1 MPELLIR
8 MSRNTGGMNLVGRS
22 LPVYDTKPSSASVVP
37 QIAEARKGL
46 PIANKP
52 LDRRVLIV
60 NVAGQNKVNPACC
73 YMTRA
78 EIPVLARHDTGNIEM
93 VVAQLLR
100 VYDTKPS
107 EQSYVTPSDD
117 NPPESEESQ
126 KVSDISMDLFVSF
139 DSYFKFQARS
149 EDGFRAVLGDDD
161 TVIPSSSNGYE
172 VEAPRVGQRVK
183 RTVITNTGFKLTMN
197 LNPTI
202 IKNYALAPGS

>member
-1 MPELLIR
+1 MPELIVR
-8 MSRNTGGMNLVGRS
+8 ISRNTGGMKVDQRS
-22 LPVYDTKPSSASVVP
+22 LPVYDTKRSASDVVP
-37 QIAEARKGL
+37 INGMFSYEL
-46 PIANKP
+46 PI
-52 LDRRVLIV
+52 RVLPQDQRCLAV
-60 NVAGQNKVNPACC
+60 FVQGHDKVNPACC

-78 EIPVLARHDTGNIEM
+78 QLPVLALHDTGSM
-93 VVAQLLR
+93 QLVIPFLP
-100 VYDTKPS
+100 VYDTAPS
-107 EQSYVTPSDD
+107 KNNFVPPADD

-202 IKNYALAPGS
+202 VKNYALASGS

>member
-1 MPELLIR
+1 MPELIVR
-8 MSRNTGGMNLVGRS
+8 QSRDTGGMQISQRS
-22 LPVYDTKPSSASVVP
+22 LPVYDTTKSLSLVVP
-37 QIAEARKGL
+37 QTAEVHSDL
-46 PIANKP
+46 PVANKP
-52 LDRRVLIV
+52 LDRQVLV
-60 NVAGQNKVNPACC
+60 VKVAGQDKINPACC

-78 EIPVLARHDTGNIEM
+78 SIGVMARRDTGNTEVI
-93 VVAQLLR
+93 ARFLP
-100 VYDTKPS
+100 VYDTTPS
-107 EQSYVTPSDD
+107 KQSYITPADD
-117 NPPESEESQ
+117 NPPESGDSQ

-183 RTVITNTGFKLTMN
+183 RTVITNTGFQLTMN

-202 IKNYALAPGS
+202 VKNYALAPGS